1 MGFQIRTQGL
11 IGSVEGTSESHYE
24 KAEHMVA
31 ELARFMRRWR
41 IDKMDVAWSGNGLID
56 EIEKLRK
63 RVPK

>member
-11 IGSVEGTSESHYE
+11 IGTVDGPSEKHYE

-31 ELARFMRRWR
+31 ELAKFMRRWR
-41 IDKMDVAWSGNGLID
+41 IDKIDVAWSGNVFMD

-63 RVPK
+63 RG